1 MSSHQV
7 ANDIDEIYKVGAGG
21 LEFLAY
27 YNYGQYIRA
36 DVATKILPGN
46 WTKDGFGFQPL
57 NNIFATA
64 LSTAVDKGL
73 MFDIPL
79 GGPSCWVGRL
89 NRGQSEH

>member
-1 MSSHQV
+1 MFSRLPDASVSARQV
-7 ANDIDEIYKVGAGG
+7 ANDINEIHKVGAGG

-36 DVATKILPGN
+36 DVDAKILPGN
-46 WTKDGFGFQPL
+46 WSKDGFGSQPF
-57 NNIFATA
+57 NNLFATA

-79 GGPSCWVGRL
+79 GGS
-89 NRGQSEH
+89 